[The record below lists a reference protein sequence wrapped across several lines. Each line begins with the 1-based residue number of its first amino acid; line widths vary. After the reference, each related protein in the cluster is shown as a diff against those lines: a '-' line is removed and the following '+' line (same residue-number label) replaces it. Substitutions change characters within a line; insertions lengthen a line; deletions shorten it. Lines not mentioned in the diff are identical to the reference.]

1 MLQRELDG
9 EDLNLPGAAVPLEVP
24 PPNAWFQAQCTVQE
38 MAGKIA
44 DWASQSQLIVF
55 DSYHVTSEL
64 LEAMSEVCPDAIII
78 LFEDHQVPALLTSN
92 PATS

>member
-1 MLQRELDG
+1 
-9 EDLNLPGAAVPLEVP
+9 LEKTLSCRAGQFLLRSLHP
-24 PPNAWFQAQCTVQE
+24 TLGFKLSAPVQE

-55 DSYHVTSEL
+55 DSYHVTSKL
-64 LEAMSEVCPDAIII
+64 LAAVSAVCPDAIII